1 MRYIALIASDLI
13 LFWMLIVLEG
23 ISLLPVA
30 LIIYNESWLTI
41 TIGKD
46 ND

>member
-30 LIIYNESWLTI
+30 LIIYNTI